1 MDIDDKTLK
10 HASELLRD
18 NGINFWVCHGTL
30 LGIIR
35 ENRLLPWDR
44 DIDLAVWDH
53 ENDKEQVAKIFES
66 KGYQK
71 ELFYADIDRPQGLHF
86 ITEGKNLDINFFK
99 KSESMSSW
107 QGAVVMEGFLN
118 KLIIHIAHILFIKDV
133 RKIKLPVSRIKVFF
147 YLLFSGLLF
156 LGRIV
161 LPNSFKR
168 KIHQSALKR
177 FSYFGY
183 SYPTELLVFKEI
195 EYKGMTLQ
203 VPINSEKY
211 LETTYGLDWK
221 TPKKDYIWYEDAS
234 NLKRD

>member
-1 MDIDDKTLK
+1 MDIDNKTLK
-10 HASELLRD
+10 DASKLLRD
-18 NGINFWVCHGTL
+18 NEINFWVCNGTL

-53 ENDKEQVAKIFES
+53 ETDKEQVVKIFES
-66 KGYQK
+66 EGYQK
-71 ELFYADIDRPQGLHF
+71 ELFYAGIDRPQGLHF

-99 KSESMSSW
+99 KSESISSW

-118 KLIIHIAHILFIKDV
+118 KLIVHLAHILFIKDV
-133 RKIKLPVSRIKVFF
+133 RKIKLPVSRIKAFF
-147 YLLFSGLLF
+147 YLLFSRFFF
-156 LGRIV
+156 LGRII

-168 KIHQSALKR
+168 KIHQSALKCFR
-177 FSYFGY
+177 YDGY

-195 EYKGMTLQ
+195 EYKGIALQ

-211 LETTYGLDWK
+211 LELTYGSEWK
-221 TPKKDYIWYEDAS
+221 TPKKDYIWHEDAY